1 MPQRFRTR
9 ALTRDV
15 AAVVLGLGLTA
26 VAVAPALATEVAGEA
41 DAMSATD
48 AGQDPRAEVHD
59 GNAVD
64 CEDFGG
70 GILVKVDDG
79 DKKTENVA
87 LTYEGGVPG
96 QDRYLTITEVP
107 SGIDVTAIV
116 VKGGDGYNVYV
127 PGARDLPET
136 VPWED
141 LRAPLNN
148 GGNIPAI
155 SHWYACGA
163 EEPSATPTS
172 EPTSPNP
179 NPGEPEPSQTPG
191 EEPPSG
197 EPTEAPPS
205 SDAGAPAT
213 STPAGGGASVPET
226 TESAPAPVAE
236 DDDLASTGFS
246 GGWLIGLG
254 AALVA
259 GGGAL
264 LAVTRLRKGKTTS

>member
-9 ALTRDV
+9 DLTRDV

-26 VAVAPALATEVAGEA
+26 VAVAPALATEVAGEV

-70 GILVKVDDG
+70 GILVKVGDDE
-79 DKKTENVA
+79 KIENVA

-96 QDRYLTITEVP
+96 QDQYLTITEVP

-127 PGARDLPET
+127 PGARDLLET
-136 VPWED
+136 VPWAD

-163 EEPSATPTS
+163 EKPSATPTS
-172 EPTSPNP
+172 EPTNP

-191 EEPPSG
+191 EESPSG

-205 SDAGAPAT
+205 SGAGAPAT
-213 STPAGGGASVPET
+213 STPSGGGASVPET